1 MSEKIFLNKAQKL
14 QWTFC
19 RPPRTPVY
27 QPMGQDGSSVATI
40 TKRKV
45 KGHVYYYLVE
55 GKRVDGKS
63 RLVKQQYLGRA
74 EQVVARLEGQPAE
87 PTRVRVAEY
96 GGSQALLSIARRL
109 RLVEAIDAVAPKRDQ
124 GLPVGIYI
132 LLAVLN
138 RVLAP
143 CSKTKLHDWFRR
155 TALYHDFSVRDADLR
170 SQRFWDHMGYL
181 TADRIRDVERG
192 LTRHM
197 VAEFGV
203 DLSAVVYD
211 ATNFYTG
218 IDTQTTSELAQR
230 GHQKL

>member
-1 MSEKIFLNKAQKL
+1 M
-14 QWTFC
+14 
-19 RPPRTPVY
+19 
-27 QPMGQDGSSVATI
+27 ATI

-74 EQVVARLEGQPAE
+74 EQVVARLEGQSAE

-96 GGSQALLSIARRL
+96 GGSQALLSMARRL
-109 RLVEAIDAVAPKRDQ
+109 RLVEIIDAVAPKRDQ
-124 GLPVGIYI
+124 GLSVGTSM

-143 CSKTKLHDWFRR
+143 CSKAPWHEWFRH
-155 TALYHDFSVRDADLR
+155 TALYHDFSVREGDLR

-181 TADRIRDVERG
+181 TVDRIREVERR
-192 LTRHM
+192 LTQHM
-197 VAEFGV
+197 AVEFDL
-203 DLSAVVYD
+203 DLSTVVYD
-211 ATNFYTG
+211 ATNFYPG
-218 IDTQTTSELAQR
+218 IDTQTASA
-230 GHQKL
+230 